1 MRRVLILT
9 KNEYLKSKIALAL
22 SEEGV
27 ALICREGEEW
37 DVCFLDLDTMPD
49 APRGDGV
56 ITMSRTLP
64 CTLKIP
70 AAFEDIVRLAKVGV
84 NAALSLEG
92 RICTIRGERIR
103 LTELEAALLSR
114 LIAAGGEFVSRERL
128 LSDVW
133 GDGDGGI
140 VNVYIHY
147 LREKIERGEK
157 IILSSRKLGYKI
169 DARYIMEGEH
179 A

>member
-9 KNEYLKSKIALAL
+9 KNEYLKSKIILAL
-22 SEEGV
+22 DDASGFIAV
-27 ALICREGEEW
+27 GEGEEF

-64 CTLKIP
+64 CALKTP
-70 AAFEDIVRLAKVGV
+70 SAFEDIVRLARGELGAV
-84 NAALSLEG
+84 LSLDG
-92 RICTIRGERIR
+92 RICTLRGERIR

-114 LIAAGGEFVSRERL
+114 LIEARGEFVSRERL

-133 GDGDGGI
+133 GEGDGGI

-157 IILSSRKLGYKI
+157 IILSSRKLGYRI
-169 DARYIMEGEH
+169 DARYIMEGEN

>member
-9 KNEYLKSKIALAL
+9 KNEYLKSKIILAL
-22 SEEGV
+22 DDASGFIAV
-27 ALICREGEEW
+27 GEGEEF

-56 ITMSRTLP
+56 ITMSRALP
-64 CTLKIP
+64 CALKTP
-70 AAFEDIVRLAKVGV
+70 SAFEDIVRLARGELGAV
-84 NAALSLEG
+84 LSLEG
-92 RICTIRGERIR
+92 RICTLRGERIR

-114 LIAAGGEFVSRERL
+114 LIEARGEFVSRERL

-133 GDGDGGI
+133 GEGDGGI

>member
-49 APRGDGV
+49 APGGDGV

-70 AAFEDIVRLAKVGV
+70 AAFEDIVRLAKGGT

-92 RICTIRGERIR
+92 RICTLRGERIR

-114 LIAAGGEFVSRERL
+114 LIAAEGEFVSRERL